1 MEGLYYGE
9 IQESFNNRTIKATL
23 QNVKKSSVSHSL
35 RKKEGRE
42 KGGSPSLEILKMGLD
57 DTIFDSELDQKI
69 LDLFLEHKVL
79 EWHSESAMTAA
90 RTDAATLDQWETE
103 VHYTGYSVVFHSIY
117 PVALAKVMGFSP
129 FGVTDHMKTR
139 VRAELRDKLLKILRG
154 PILEK
159 KRNEIERFVASGLV
173 TAEEAR
179 SSAEIQGIPL
189 PDSLTIDVC
198 GHCGREDNDGDV
210 KLKHC
215 TACYSAKYC
224 SVDCQKAHRPKHKKE
239 CKKKAAEL
247 KGVF

>member
-1 MEGLYYGE
+1 
-9 IQESFNNRTIKATL
+9 
-23 QNVKKSSVSHSL
+23 
-35 RKKEGRE
+35 
-42 KGGSPSLEILKMGLD
+42 MGLD

-129 FGVTDHMKTR
+129 FGVTDHTKTR